1 MENFKAWHDTER
13 WEFLRKQHQTLQKT
27 GGKSISDL
35 VLGLHDKIR
44 LPEWSKELSQFSWP
58 FKIYY
63 LDYKLLKDL
72 YFNYEI
78 SEKILE
84 EIITDFQNFLNNL
97 GEEYHPYF
105 IKIGD
110 VSPKDM
116 IGHKGLQTGFTDASI
131 LKLCLEYNSERV
143 ANELTYW
150 KKNTSQKDIPVIVR
164 PFMKLQQRNEFRIFV
179 EEGEVIGISQMF
191 KENCF
196 AYTEEEKETIKMR
209 CKRLVKQAHPHIE
222 VASYVIDAYL
232 DPQGKEI
239 LIEIN
244 PYAPTTDP
252 ILFRDGTVMDGRL
265 YVVE

>member
-1 MENFKAWHDTER
+1 MKNFKAWHDTER
-13 WEFLRKQHQTLQKT
+13 WGFLRERHKAHQKT
-27 GGKSISDL
+27 GEESIANLALS
-35 VLGLHDKIR
+35 LHDKIR
-44 LPEWSKELSQFSWP
+44 LPEWSKELSSFSWP

-63 LDYKLLKDL
+63 LDYELVKDL
-72 YFNYEI
+72 YFNHEI

-84 EIITDFQNFLNNL
+84 EIVTDFQNFLNSL

-110 VSPKDM
+110 ISPKD
-116 IGHKGLQTGFTDASI
+116 IGWHKGLQTGFTDASI
-131 LKLCLEYNSERV
+131 LKLCLKHESERV
-143 ANELTYW
+143 ANELTFW
-150 KKNTSQKDIPVIVR
+150 RKRTPPKDIPVIVR

-179 EEGEVIGISQMF
+179 EEGEIIGISQMY

-209 CKRLVKQAHPHIE
+209 CKRLVKQAHPHVE
-222 VASYVIDAYL
+222 VESYVIDAYL

-252 ILFRDGTVMDGRL
+252 ILFRDDTVMDGRL